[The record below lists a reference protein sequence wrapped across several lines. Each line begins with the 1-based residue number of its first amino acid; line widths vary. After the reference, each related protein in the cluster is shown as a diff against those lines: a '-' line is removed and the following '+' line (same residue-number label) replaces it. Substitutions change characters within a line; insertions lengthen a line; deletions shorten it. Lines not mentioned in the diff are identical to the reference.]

1 MLNHKV
7 ITMKRR
13 FFSHLVNYMA
23 AAGMALLLA
32 GCGGGGGGSS
42 STSGTAGAL
51 SIGITDAPVDDLY
64 QVWVAFTRVIIQPA
78 GGGNRI
84 VVDVTDDLGNPKMI
98 ELKSL
103 GSGQSEMLLNE
114 YPLPQGDY
122 SWARLEID
130 PLQTYV
136 IVNEGGQHLLLD
148 CPSCSPDQSGLKLNR
163 PFHMDAEG
171 WVAFTIDFDLRKS
184 ITLRQRNKPN
194 PKDYDYKLRPTL
206 RILDTEIASSF
217 LYGTVTDTRTEPAN
231 PADPYGC
238 AVYVYKGDVEPD
250 DICLTA
256 DVPPQ
261 DCASPGARPE
271 LEADVALNS
280 GTGLFEYR
288 TGFIYPGLYTVA
300 LVCENDDPALDEDL
314 GFNGV
319 ATVDAIAG
327 ANGTRHDFEL
337 ADLSELTLDKMIAS
351 GNPYAA
357 AGDMISYEYL
367 VTNTGNVSLA
377 GPVSVDDDK
386 TLVVCPEVTTVGNL
400 DTMLNPGES
409 ITCTSDYTVIP
420 NDVTV
425 GSVTNTATAS
435 ADGVISNQ
443 DQETATKSP

>member
-1 MLNHKV
+1 
-7 ITMKRR
+7 MKRR
-13 FFSHLVNYMA
+13 FFSSLVNYLA
-23 AAGMALLLA
+23 AAGMTLLLA
-32 GCGGGGGGSS
+32 GCGGGGGGGGSA
-42 STSGTAGAL
+42 SGTNGVL

-64 QVWVAFTRVIIQPA
+64 QVWVAFTRVIIQPK
-78 GGGNRI
+78 GGGGRI

-130 PLQTYV
+130 PSQTYV

-194 PKDYDYKLRPTL
+194 PRDYDYRLRPTL

-217 LYGTVTDTRTEPAN
+217 LYGTVTDTRAEQAN
-231 PADPYGC
+231 PADPSGC
-238 AVYVYKGDVEPD
+238 AVYVYEGDVEPD

-271 LEADVALNS
+271 LEADVTLNP

-288 TGFIYPGLYTVA
+288 TGFIYPGIHTVA
-300 LVCENDDPALDEDL
+300 LVCENDAPARDQDL
-314 GFNGV
+314 TFYDV
-319 ATVDAIAG
+319 ASVDAIAG
-327 ANGTRHDFEL
+327 ANGTRYDFEL
-337 ADLSELTLDKMIAS
+337 ADLSELTLDKRITS

-357 AGDMISYEYL
+357 VGDMISYEYQL
-367 VTNTGNVSLA
+367 TNTGNVSLA
-377 GPVSVDDDK
+377 GPVSIDDDK
-386 TLVVCPEVTTVGNL
+386 TPVDCPLITTVGNL
-400 DTMLNPGES
+400 DDLLNPGES
-409 ITCTSDYTVIP
+409 VTCTAEYSVSVD
-420 NDVTV
+420 DVTA

-435 ADGVISNQ
+435 AGGVISNQ
-443 DQETATKSP
+443 DQETATMTP

>member
-1 MLNHKV
+1 
-7 ITMKRR
+7 MKRR
-13 FFSHLVNYMA
+13 FFSHLVNFMA
-23 AAGMALLLA
+23 AAGMTLLLA
-32 GCGGGGGGSS
+32 ACGGGGGGG
-42 STSGTAGAL
+42 STSGTTGAL

-78 GGGNRI
+78 GGGDRI

-194 PKDYDYKLRPTL
+194 PQDYDYKLRPTL

-217 LYGTVTDTRTEPAN
+217 LFGTVTDTRTEQTN
-231 PADPYGC
+231 PADPSGC
-238 AVYVYKGDVEPD
+238 AVYLYEGDVEPD

-261 DCASPGARPE
+261 DCFSPGARPE
-271 LEADVALNS
+271 LEADVTLNS
-280 GTGLFEYR
+280 GTGFFEYR
-288 TGFIYPGLYTVA
+288 TGFIYPGIHTVA
-300 LVCENDDPALDEDL
+300 LVCENDDPTLDEDL
-314 GFNGV
+314 TFYDV
-319 ATVDAIAG
+319 ASVDAIAG
-327 ANGTRHDFEL
+327 ANGTQHDFVL
-337 ADLSELTLDKMIAS
+337 ADLYELTLDKRIAS
-351 GNPYAA
+351 GNPYSAI
-357 AGDMISYEYL
+357 GDMISYEYQ

-377 GPVSVDDDK
+377 GPVSVDDDR
-386 TLVVCPEVTTVGNL
+386 TTVVCPEIATVGNL
-400 DTMLNPGES
+400 DDLLNSGES
-409 ITCTSDYTVIP
+409 VTCTAEYAVIA

-425 GSVTNTATAS
+425 GNVTNTATAS
-435 ADGVISNQ
+435 ASGEISNQ
-443 DQETATKSP
+443 DQETATKTP

>member
-1 MLNHKV
+1 
-7 ITMKRR
+7 MKRR

-194 PKDYDYKLRPTL
+194 PQDYDYKLRPTL

-217 LYGTVTDTRTEPAN
+217 LYGTVTDTRMEPAN
-231 PADPYGC
+231 PADPSGC

-261 DCASPGARPE
+261 DCVSPGARPE
-271 LEADVALNS
+271 LEADVTLNS

-314 GFNGV
+314 SFNGV
-319 ATVDAIAG
+319 AFVDAIAG

-337 ADLSELTLDKMIAS
+337 ADLSELMLDKRITA

-357 AGDMISYEYL
+357 AGNMISYDYL
-367 VTNTGNVSLA
+367 VTNSGNVSLA

-386 TLVVCPEVTTVGNL
+386 TFVVCPEVTTVGNL

-409 ITCTSDYTVIP
+409 ITCTSDYTVIA

-425 GSVTNTATAS
+425 GSVTNTARAS

-443 DQETATKSP
+443 DQETATKTP